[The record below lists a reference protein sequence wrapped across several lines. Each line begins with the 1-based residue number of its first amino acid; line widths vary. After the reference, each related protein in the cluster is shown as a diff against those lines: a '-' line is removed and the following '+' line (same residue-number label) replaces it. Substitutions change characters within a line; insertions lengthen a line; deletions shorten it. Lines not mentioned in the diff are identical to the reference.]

1 MIYSIKKP
9 VTILSMDEAR
19 AKYIAAI
26 IEMFILVCIA
36 TYLFSKQLAKFYLVE
51 KKKTFREDRQ
61 SPGNAF
67 SSGLLG
73 KNPSDVFNGLIG
85 QKITNIFKKFLSFL
99 TPIFKIF
106 TMVFS
111 SFQHSINKLRSLLR
125 PIRDFFK
132 AAAEKFYSAISKY
145 VIGAIYSLNKMRNGM
160 RRSLSGFNLVFHSLE
175 HTKNSLQSLVDS
187 PPVKIAMAL
196 IKPIDWTIDK
206 GSRLFCFNEELVLEK
221 ENLEKVYITCINVGD
236 VLSDGS
242 TVIAKQ
248 VFYKEEPLYKCIS
261 ENLTYPIYV
270 TGDHKVKYGNKYIDV
285 KESSLFILSEKK
297 SSVLYCISTDTGIIN
312 IEGILFKDY
321 SESKNKY
328 LNYTA
333 NSLILSKLNNDVNV
347 AEYAAQVNELEHGFC
362 GDTLIETANG
372 LKSMKEVRI
381 GDKLEDDN
389 YVIGTVELHPEHFQ
403 FYEYNTIKVSSNMKV
418 KEDGVW
424 KNVEKCDSAIVSN
437 EKPAKCLNIITSTGI
452 IPVFYKQTFRDYC
465 EIHDEFTNDK
475 IDEILEYA

>member
-1 MIYSIKKP
+1 MNYLIKKP
-9 VTILSMDEAR
+9 VIILSMDEAR

-36 TYLFSKQLAKFYLVE
+36 TYLFSKHLAKFYLEE

-67 SSGLLG
+67 TSGFLG
-73 KNPSDVFNGLIG
+73 KNPSEVFNGLVG
-85 QKITNIFKKFLSFL
+85 QKITKIFKTFLSFL

-106 TMVFS
+106 TMIFS
-111 SFQHSINKLRSLLR
+111 SFQNSINKVRTLLR

-132 AAAEKFYSAISKY
+132 ASAQKFYSAISKY

-175 HTKNSLQSLVDS
+175 HTRNSLQSLIDS
-187 PPVKIAMAL
+187 PPVKLAVAL
-196 IKPIDWTIDK
+196 VEPIDWIMDK

-221 ENLEKVYITCINVGD
+221 ENLEKVYIANIKVGD

-242 TVIAKQ
+242 TIIAKQ
-248 VFYKEEPLYKCIS
+248 TFYKEQPLYKCIA
-261 ENLTYPIYV
+261 ENITYPIYV
-270 TGDHKVKYGNKYIDV
+270 TGEHKVKNGNKYIDV
-285 KESSLFILSEKK
+285 KDSNLFILSEKN
-297 SSVLYCISTDTGIIN
+297 SSVLYCITTDTGIIN

-333 NSLILSKLNNDVNV
+333 NSLILSKLNNDVESV
-347 AEYAAQVNELEHGFC
+347 KYASEVNELEHGFC
-362 GDTLIETANG
+362 GNTLIETAKG
-372 LKSMKEVRI
+372 LRSIKEINI
-381 GDKLEDDN
+381 GDKLDGDN
-389 YVIGTVELHPEHFQ
+389 YVIGTVELLSDHFQ
-403 FYEYNTIKVSSNMKV
+403 FYEYNTLTLTSNIKVS
-418 KEDGVW
+418 EDGVW
-424 KNVEKCDSAIVSN
+424 KNIEKSNNAVRVSN
-437 EKPAKCLNIITSTGI
+437 KPQKCCNLITSNGT

-465 EIHDEFTNDK
+465 EVSDEFTNDK